1 MNDGDLIDAL
11 RRDSQDQNSDVRQ
24 RVARILMERSDE
36 ESLEMLVRL
45 AGDPDWRVRKAAIEG
60 LEANPSEDVVK
71 ALIPA
76 LYDQGNAGRRN
87 AAADALRAIE
97 SRALPYLL
105 FELNRVTDS
114 DGKIAIATVLGDIP
128 ADESVGALVGLLSHE
143 DVNVA
148 SAAIVALGK
157 LNRRE
162 SVPALI
168 AVLAG
173 NNPWL
178 HYHAIETLG
187 RLKAVEAL
195 PAIVAC
201 DQNAALKKAILEAA
215 GSIGG
220 FGSIDLLASR
230 LPTSPT
236 PDFPLLQAF
245 VTIDDAPRPRLL
257 ADRERAYLRRK
268 FRENSPPGAAA
279 AIALALKK
287 TERPDRKAHLLRAL
301 GWIGSADSLPV
312 MLSALGSDVSDA
324 AERAL
329 EDFGPASD
337 ASLLTLLS
345 PSADEQKAEIAL
357 KLLATRPRPEMLFPV
372 LGLLEHDSPTVR
384 RRAVELL
391 AKIADGRSMD
401 YVIAHLGDSDAGVDS
416 AAVEALAALV
426 RRHPEHREAVQKKVS
441 HAAGGSDALTRAN
454 ALTLLFEIGS
464 DDFRARVS
472 TASKDEDA
480 VVRARAVSLAARS
493 LDASLAPL
501 FDHAL
506 ADESSL
512 VRQAAVI
519 AIGTTAMPSTRREAI
534 LASLQ
539 DDDLWV
545 RAAACRA
552 LGQTGGAEDAERLCE
567 VAEKGEAPERIAAL
581 ESLGKLGGE
590 HAWESISR
598 SLEDP
603 DPEIRQAALNAVA
616 DTDSP
621 AAERELDRRAGDP
634 DWRLRATALEA
645 LGRRGGAQ
653 RRETLHRALLDDP
666 DDLVARSALTAIE
679 QIAEPSDV
687 AVLVRALAREALA
700 DDVTGALVRLRPTLS
715 AALQQAWREAEPR
728 TAGILAEV
736 LRSEPVP

>member
-1 MNDGDLIDAL
+1 VNDGDLIDAL

-24 RVARILMERSDE
+24 KVARILMERSDV
-36 ESLEMLVRL
+36 ESLNLLVKL

-128 ADESVGALVGLLSHE
+128 SDESVGALLPLLSHE

-162 SVPALI
+162 AIPSLI
-168 AVLAG
+168 AVLSG
-173 NNPWL
+173 SNPWL

-187 RLKAVEAL
+187 RLKAIEAL

-245 VTIDDAPRPRLL
+245 VSIDDAPRPRLV
-257 ADRERAYLRRK
+257 AERERVYLRRK

-279 AIALALKK
+279 ALALALKK

-301 GWIGSADSLPV
+301 GWIGSPDSLPV
-312 MLSALGSDVSDA
+312 MLSALGSETSDA

-329 EDFGPASD
+329 EDFGPGSD
-337 ASLLTLLS
+337 SALLSLLS

-357 KLLATRPRPEMLFPV
+357 KLLATRARPEMLFPV
-372 LGLLEHDSPTVR
+372 LGLLEHDSATVR

-391 AKIADGRSMD
+391 ARIADGRAMD
-401 YVIAHLGDSDAGVDS
+401 YVIAHLGDSDAGVDT

-426 RRHPEHREAVQKKVS
+426 RKHPEQRDPVQKKVS
-441 HAAGGSDALTRAN
+441 HAAGSSDALTRAN
-454 ALTLLFEIGS
+454 ALSLLFEIGS
-464 DDFRARVS
+464 EDFRAKVS

-480 VVRARAVSLAARS
+480 VVRARAVTLAARS
-493 LDASLAPL
+493 LDVSLTPL

-506 ADESSL
+506 ADESTL

-519 AIGTTAMPSTRREAI
+519 AIGSTAMPSTRREAI

-552 LGQTGGAEDAERLCE
+552 LGQTGGTGDAKRLCE
-567 VAEKGEAPERIAAL
+567 MAEKGEAPERIAAL

-590 HAWESISR
+590 EAWGSIAR

-603 DPEIRQAALNAVA
+603 DPEIRQAALAAVA
-616 DTDSP
+616 ETDSP
-621 AAERELDRRAGDP
+621 EAERELDRRSADP

-645 LGRRGGAQ
+645 LGRRGRTE
-653 RRETLHRALLDDP
+653 RRELLHRALLDDP
-666 DDLVARSALTAIE
+666 DVLVARSALTAIE
-679 QIAEPSDV
+679 RIADSPDIP
-687 AVLVRALAREALA
+687 VLVRALSRSALA
-700 DDVTGALVRLRPTLS
+700 DDITGALVRLRPKLS
-715 AALQQAWREAEPR
+715 VQIQQAWREAEPR
-728 TAGILAEV
+728 TAGILAEI